1 MRRDWLGRAPSS
13 SFTLPAPSKGRGE
26 AGPSRPVQQVFLP
39 PPYTA
44 SAFCTSSKA
53 RDSKVRWSFYTLSH
67 KEQGMEKKGENGHP
81 LILALPTMVLEN
93 MVPDLTVLGSVQ
105 KSN

>member
-1 MRRDWLGRAPSS
+1 
-13 SFTLPAPSKGRGE
+13 
-26 AGPSRPVQQVFLP
+26 LP

-53 RDSKVRWSFYTLSH
+53 RESKVRWSFHTLSQ
-67 KEQGMEKKGENGHP
+67 KDQGIEKKGENGHP
-81 LILALPTMVLEN
+81 LILAPPTMVLED
-93 MVPDLTVLGSVQ
+93 MVSDLIVLGSIQ